1 MILDAFEG
9 FDTSKYTIVIV
20 DDIPVNTRLI
30 EKMLSLT
37 KFTIKTFNRPQE
49 ALDDIAM
56 DKPTI
61 VLLDVMMP
69 GIDGMTFLKRLRSD
83 PTNADIRVIMVSA
96 VNEISE
102 IMQANALGAN
112 DYITKPVNVARLN
125 ATVKA
130 QLEAYEQSKR

>member
-1 MILDAFEG
+1 MILDAFKEV
-9 FDTSKYTIVIV
+9 DTSKYSIVIV
-20 DDIPVNTRLI
+20 DDIPINTRLI

-37 KFTIKTFNRPQE
+37 KFSIRTFNRPQE
-49 ALDDIAM
+49 ALDSIAV

-83 PTNADIRVIMVSA
+83 PSNADVRVIMVSA

-125 ATVKA
+125 ATIKA
-130 QLEAYEQSKR
+130 QIEAYEQSKQ